1 MIAVPRGIGGIQKNN
16 AQMVSPR
23 IAILRQKID
32 NEDYLSEAIQR
43 IAQVLS
49 NEIAELSHGGLYYER
64 QYKGRK

>member
-1 MIAVPRGIGGIQKNN
+1 MIAVPQRIGEIQKNN
-16 AQMVSPR
+16 AQTVSPR

-32 NEDYLSEAIQR
+32 NEDYLNEAIQR

-49 NEIAELSHGGLYYER
+49 NEILELPHGGSYHER

>member
-1 MIAVPRGIGGIQKNN
+1 MIVIPREIRGMKKNN
-16 AQMVSPR
+16 ASWVSPR

-49 NEIAELSHGGLYYER
+49 NEILELPQGGSYHER
-64 QYKGRK
+64 QRKGWK

>member
-1 MIAVPRGIGGIQKNN
+1 MIAVPQKTGELRKNN
-16 AQMVSPR
+16 AQTISSR

-32 NEDYLSEAIQR
+32 NKDYLNEAIQR

-49 NEIAELSHGGLYYER
+49 NEILELPHGGSYCER

>member
-1 MIAVPRGIGGIQKNN
+1 MIAVSRGIGEMRKNN
-16 AQMVSPR
+16 AQTVSPR

-32 NEDYLSEAIQR
+32 NEDYLNEAIQR

-49 NEIAELSHGGLYYER
+49 NEILELPHGGSYHER